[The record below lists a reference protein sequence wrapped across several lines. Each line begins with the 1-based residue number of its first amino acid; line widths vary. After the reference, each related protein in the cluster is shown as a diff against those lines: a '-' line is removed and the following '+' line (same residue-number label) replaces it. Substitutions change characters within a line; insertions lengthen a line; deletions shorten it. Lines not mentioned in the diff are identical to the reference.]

1 MQFMASITFDPAHH
15 PEVEQRVPAEQVRV
29 RELQH
34 QGVLESLY
42 IPVGAGAPSKLWA
55 VFTGDSPAEIQRALE
70 SLPLYPYMQVELTP
84 LRQVEARA

>member
-1 MQFMASITFDPAHH
+1 MQFMASITFDPARHA
-15 PEVEQRVPAEQVRV
+15 EVEQHVPAEQVRV

-42 IPVGAGAPSKLWA
+42 VPDGAGAPSQVWA
-55 VFTGDSPAEIQRALE
+55 VFIGDSPADVRRALE

-84 LRQVEARA
+84 LRTVGARG

>member
-1 MQFMASITFDPAHH
+1 MQFMATITFDPAHQT
-15 PEVEQRVPAEQVRV
+15 EVEQHVPAEQVRV

-42 IPVGAGAPSKLWA
+42 IPVGAGAPSTLWA
-55 VFTGDSPAEIQRALE
+55 VFSGESPAGVQRALE
-70 SLPLYPYMQVELTP
+70 SLPLYPYMQVHLTP